1 CGKRASLRGG
11 RRQRR
16 VGQWSDV
23 NTPPTIV
30 PKVRVL
36 KQLVPHEYERAK
48 EVLLNDE
55 LGLLAGRCAPANP
68 YPLFGRTRTW
78 HGRLQSSNISS
89 VASASE
95 TLFKT

>member
-1 CGKRASLRGG
+1 M
-11 RRQRR
+11 
-16 VGQWSDV
+16 
-23 NTPPTIV
+23 

-36 KQLVPHEYERAK
+36 KQLVPHEYARAK

-78 HGRLQSSNISS
+78 HGRLSM
-89 VASASE
+89 SE
-95 TLFKT
+95 QRLDQRPGPNNAIRR